1 VEKWKDGIMENWEER
16 KNRIIEKWNNEQRND
31 RMLDSPVF
39 QYSNIPVFQHSS
51 ITTDYF
57 KELLLF
63 TSNLID

>member
-39 QYSNIPVFQHSS
+39 QYSNIPVSVIS
-51 ITTDYF
+51 
-57 KELLLF
+57 
-63 TSNLID
+63 